1 MTMPRGDAASRG
13 EVITMSLSPAAA
25 AAAAA
30 AVGEVAAAAGA
41 GMVAAPERTLK

>member
-1 MTMPRGDAASRG
+1 MPRGDAASRG
-13 EVITMSLSPAAA
+13 EVITMLLSP